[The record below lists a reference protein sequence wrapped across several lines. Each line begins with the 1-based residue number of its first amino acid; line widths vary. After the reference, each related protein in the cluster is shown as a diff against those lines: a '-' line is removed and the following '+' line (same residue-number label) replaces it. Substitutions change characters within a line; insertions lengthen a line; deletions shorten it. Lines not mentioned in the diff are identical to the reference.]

1 MIRDNPS
8 FKSLDNM
15 MKAMKTLAKLRP
27 VLRLFG
33 KSGRRMANALDKVP
47 GLAEQT
53 EALLSLPDR
62 FSRILGPRG
71 WIAHEDIHFET
82 MRMATEI
89 AEAGRVDEA
98 EAILTAHYG
107 ADTIRTWLRF
117 FLTSVRA
124 YHPRHELMLAA
135 AKDHEEGRFHASVPV
150 VLAQMDGLVLD
161 LANLQFFRRGGRA
174 HLEAADSMAGHPRGL
189 GALAA
194 LMGQPRSS
202 TRTTVIDL
210 PYRHGILHGRD
221 LGYANETTSAKAF
234 AAFLALR
241 AWAMKVERGA
251 QFEAPPVE
259 WPDPQT
265 MSWRD
270 IGRVWKDA
278 WKSLL
283 EYAESRRQP
292 RSPDNGG
299 KGTSPGGRG

>member
-15 MKAMKTLAKLRP
+15 MKSMKTVARLRP
-27 VLRLFG
+27 LLRVFG
-33 KSGRRMANALDKVP
+33 KSGRRMADELDKVP

-62 FSRILGPRG
+62 FSRVLGPRG

-82 MRMATEI
+82 MRIATET
-89 AEAGRVDEA
+89 AEAGSLDEA
-98 EAILTAHYG
+98 ERVLVDHYT
-107 ADTIRTWLRF
+107 ADTIRIWLRLF
-117 FLTSVRA
+117 STSVKA
-124 YHPRHELMLAA
+124 YRPRHELMLAA
-135 AKDHEEGRFHASVPV
+135 ASDHEERRFHASVPV

-161 LANLQFFRRGGRA
+161 LVKEQFFKRGGRS
-174 HLEAADSMAGHPRGL
+174 HLEAADTIVGHPQGL

-202 TRTTVIDL
+202 TSTTVIDL

-221 LGYANETTSAKAF
+221 LGYANEITSAKAF

-241 AWAMKVERGA
+241 PWAMKVERGA
-251 QFEAPPVE
+251 QFDAPPVE

-265 MSWRD
+265 MTWRD
-270 IGRVWKDA
+270 VGRVWKEA
-278 WKSLL
+278 WDKLL
-283 EYAESRRQP
+283 EYAEWKRRA
-292 RSPDNGG
+292 G
-299 KGTSPGGRG
+299 KQQ